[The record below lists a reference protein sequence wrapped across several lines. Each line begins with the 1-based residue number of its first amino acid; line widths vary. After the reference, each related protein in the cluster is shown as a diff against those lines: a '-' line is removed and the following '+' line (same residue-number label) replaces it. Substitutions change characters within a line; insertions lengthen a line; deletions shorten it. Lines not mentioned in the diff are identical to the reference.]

1 MSERI
6 DNAYVYVSALPGL
19 PIVRVRRT
27 EQSFPSVTEVVAA
40 FTEVNRAL
48 DTLDRSRYGLLVD
61 IRAATGRNDAEFE
74 QTFAPLLAEMERGF
88 SRVAVLVRSITGTLQ
103 VQRHA
108 REDGLAAEVRPFT
121 DEAQAVAW
129 LSGP

>member
-1 MSERI
+1 MPARI
-6 DNAYVYVSALPGL
+6 DNPYVYVHELPGL

-27 EQSFPSVTEVVAA
+27 EESFPSAVELAAA

-48 DTLDRSRYGLLVD
+48 DSLDRGKYGLLVD
-61 IRAATGRNDAEFE
+61 IRAATGRNDPEFE
-74 QTFAPLLAEMERGF
+74 DTFAPLRAEMENGF
-88 SRVAVLVRSITGTLQ
+88 LRVAVLVRSVPGTLQ

-108 REDGLAAEVRPFT
+108 REDGLTEVRPFT

-129 LSGP
+129 LSGR